1 MKKIKLFEQFNPINE
16 GVDFGKKGIKDKLKD
31 KVNIAEMAV
40 ERWGSSYEK
49 TLAQVKAAAKSGKLP
64 SYKEPFMVQGDNPR
78 DEYEI
83 FIGRN
88 AALLAFQIE
97 KVIKKYKK
105 NEVDASSAPAAGGY
119 SGTMR
124 STIGGE
130 IQGRANFN
138 PGGGR
143 NFVMAVTC
151 GSGIDSN
158 VRDKMFQELYELMFI
173 FDEYNS
179 SDGGV
184 MFDYSS
190 GSNYHT
196 IGLTCSDFQL
206 SPKTANSVEGIINN

>member
-1 MKKIKLFEQFNPINE
+1 MKKVRLFEQFAAINE
-16 GVDFGKKGIKDKLKD
+16 AVTFGKKGIKDKLKD
-31 KVNIAEMAV
+31 KIRIAEIAV
-40 ERWGSSYEK
+40 EKWGSSYEK
-49 TLAQVKAAAKSGKLP
+49 TLAQVKAASKSGKLP
-64 SYKEPFMVQGDNPR
+64 SYKEPLMVQGDNSR

-88 AALLAFQIE
+88 AALLAFEIE
-97 KVIKKYKK
+97 KVVKKYKK
-105 NEVDASSAPAAGGY
+105 NEVATSSAPAAGGY
-119 SGTMR
+119 SGTMK

-151 GSGIDSN
+151 GSGIDSS

-184 MFDYSS
+184 MFSHSS

-196 IGLTCSDFQL
+196 IGLTCSEFQL